1 MTTRLWLVRH
11 GQIQANVDGRWHGS
25 TDSPLT
31 PTGQAQVAAT
41 GAWFKAQGRPITA
54 VYASPLQRTF
64 NTAAG
69 IAGALGLPTQPE
81 PALREYGIGVLED
94 TPFTTLKDELG
105 FFERIFGDGAWAP
118 EGGEAREAVEARIQ
132 EVLEA
137 LATRHAGEEIVVVSH
152 GAALAL
158 GLARLLASPDH
169 HWATL
174 HKNNCAVSELCFTP
188 APELRQF
195 NMTAHLGEGPA

>member
-31 PTGQAQVAAT
+31 DHGRRQVAAT
-41 GAWFKAQGRPITA
+41 GAWFKSQGLPIAA

-64 NTAAG
+64 QTAEG
-69 IAGALGLPTQPE
+69 IGSALGVAVQPE

-105 FFERIFGDGAWAP
+105 FFERIFSDGAWAP

-132 EVLEA
+132 TMLAA
-137 LATRHAGEEIVVVSH
+137 LAERHAGEEIVVVSH

-158 GLARLLASPDH
+158 GLARLLASPEH

-195 NMTAHLGEGPA
+195 NMTAHLGEGSA